1 MDTVSPMTNPPLSA
15 LTPPNHILGSAAA
28 VETSLTF
35 GPPLET
41 MQTALTSAIFPLQ
54 LPGS

>member
-15 LTPPNHILGSAAA
+15 LTPPNHILGSAGA